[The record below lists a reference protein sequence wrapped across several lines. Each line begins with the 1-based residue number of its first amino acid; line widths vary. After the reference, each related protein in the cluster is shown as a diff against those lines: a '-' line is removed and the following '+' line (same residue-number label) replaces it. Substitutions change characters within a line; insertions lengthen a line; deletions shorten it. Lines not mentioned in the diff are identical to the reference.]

1 MIKPLFTNHKNFAF
15 LYFSVLLIDIIV
27 KVGLPEFP
35 YRFMSKPWLMILLMV
50 YFFYNKVGHN
60 KKRHGWV
67 YLALLSFLIGDITI
81 IIHENVNFFLIS
93 ILFFSIGKLFFCAK
107 FSHKKDFE
115 ISKLIPFTLAIF
127 VYIILIVAFLFVDV
141 HAFMIPALIAFF
153 LTLLMLQ
160 FAFLRKG
167 VYNTT
172 SFNSVFIGVLLF
184 TISESIMAIKTFKF
198 PLPFEDV
205 IIMLLYGMS
214 VYFLV
219 FGIINE
225 KEGEQKE
232 AELFSDD
239 TDI

>member
-1 MIKPLFTNHKNFAF
+1 
-15 LYFSVLLIDIIV
+15 
-27 KVGLPEFP
+27 
-35 YRFMSKPWLMILLMV
+35 
-50 YFFYNKVGHN
+50 
-60 KKRHGWV
+60 
-67 YLALLSFLIGDITI
+67 
-81 IIHENVNFFLIS
+81 
-93 ILFFSIGKLFFCAK
+93 
-107 FSHKKDFE
+107 
-115 ISKLIPFTLAIF
+115 
-127 VYIILIVAFLFVDV
+127 
-141 HAFMIPALIAFF
+141 
-153 LTLLMLQ
+153 MLQ

-205 IIMLLYGMS
+205 IIMLLYGTS